1 MARKSGVVDLIS
13 VPEMEGNGKA
23 QYTAELLCSI
33 REERMRV
40 GVERWVGLK
49 ITEECVLNRT
59 KHTDSAE
66 ASSAVH
72 PVVPSVIPRSTAF
85 LSRRRAMMLNRK
97 KVHLFCAVLRKNSLT
112 ALL

>member
-13 VPEMEGNGKA
+13 VPAMEGNGKA
-23 QYTAELLCSI
+23 HYTAELLCSI

-72 PVVPSVIPRSTAF
+72 PVVPSVIPRSPAF

-97 KVHLFCAVLRKNSLT
+97 KVHPFCAMLRKNSLT